1 MNMNNNKIKDL
12 FQLLQQGHISNEVY
26 MYKMREIVHTT
37 GNRKTREMD
46 DDVSIKNIY
55 FFCNEILL

>member
-1 MNMNNNKIKDL
+1 MNNNKIKDL

-26 MYKMREIVHTT
+26 MNKMREIVHTT

-55 FFCNEILL
+55 ISL